1 MKILLVEDDQRLGKL
16 IQDFLITESEIVDL
30 VNTGIKIK
38 EKLDQKNYDILIL
51 DVMLPDKNGIDICR
65 ELRKRDI
72 NIPILFITALN
83 NQIDKIKA
91 FESGADDYI
100 IKPFDFQEL
109 LVRIKALVRREKI
122 TKSTTL
128 TWQNL
133 VMIPEEKQVKYKDNY
148 LHLTPT
154 EFRILE
160 IFLTT
165 PLRVFDTD
173 NIINQLWDIDTI
185 PTHNTLRTHIKSL
198 RKKLIDVGLS
208 KDFIETVYGIG
219 YRLKATEN
227 KFTQNSENKSLLLTD
242 TDKKNQNTENQNQ
255 LKVSKEDELQ
265 LLIRKMWLDNQES
278 ISQDCEKLRDFVE
291 GKNSIDIKNA
301 IIIAHNF
308 AGFLGSLGYINA
320 GSLSKQI
327 ENLLKD
333 NDFEIKNQ
341 EINAKITNLIHE
353 LEKDLFPEGKPIQEK
368 KEEEIFH
375 SKEKIEILVIDE
387 DEKLANKL
395 IMFIEH
401 SQVLLSFCHS
411 ISSAKKYLQ
420 EKVFDLVILETQWK
434 NLIDRENCLLNL
446 LAEKKEET
454 KIIIYS
460 EDDSLENRLYC
471 SKYPI
476 NAFLSKTNS
485 LKVLWENIK
494 SALTKKNNSDSIV
507 NPLHNILIIDDDV
520 RFTAVLREKLI
531 INQLPVNINIVSDS
545 ETFLDEIKKIKPEL
559 IILDLE
565 MPKLNGLDICK
576 IIKKDP
582 LLQSIPIIFLTSNLA
597 SDTITQF
604 LEAGGDDFISKSKID
619 LELYPRIL
627 THLNR
632 KKF

>member
-30 VNTGIKIK
+30 VNTGINIK
-38 EKLDQKNYDILIL
+38 EKLDQENYDILIL
-51 DVMLPDKNGIDICR
+51 DMMLPGKNGIDICR
-65 ELRKRDI
+65 ELREIDI

-109 LVRIKALVRREKI
+109 LVRMKALVRREKI
-122 TKSTTL
+122 TKSITL

-133 VMIPEEKQVKYKDNY
+133 VMIPEEKQVRYEDNY

-173 NIINQLWDIDTI
+173 NLINQLWDIDTI
-185 PTHNTLRTHIKSL
+185 PIYNTLRTHIKSL
-198 RKKLIDVGLS
+198 RKKLVNVGLS

-219 YRLKATEN
+219 YRLKAEN
-227 KFTQNSENKSLLLTD
+227 DKSIQNSEKKSSLLTD
-242 TDKKNQNTENQNQ
+242 IDKENKNSNNKSQ
-255 LKVSKEDELQ
+255 LKVSKEDKLQ
-265 LLIRKMWLDNQES
+265 LLIKEMWVDSQES
-278 ISQDCEKLRDFVE
+278 ISQDCEKLKDFIQ
-291 GKNSIDIKNA
+291 GKNSIDIDNA

-420 EKVFDLVILETQWK
+420 KKVFDLVILETQWK
-434 NLIDRENCLLNL
+434 NLIDRENSLLNL

-485 LKVLWENIK
+485 LEVLWENIK
-494 SALTKKNNSDSIV
+494 SALTKNNSDSIV

-545 ETFLDEIKKIKPEL
+545 ETFLDEIKKIKPQL

-582 LLQSIPIIFLTSNLA
+582 LLQSIPVIFLTSNLE
-597 SDTITQF
+597 SDIITQF
-604 LEAGGDDFISKSKID
+604 LEAGADDFISKSKID

-632 KKF
+632 HK